1 MRRLPPLTCCCV
13 LACSN
18 ALLLCCMLQNLCLF
32 RMVEV
37 FHGSTLNELMSSIV
51 AIGSQPPKL
60 VIPRK
65 IQDNKKVL
73 YRVRRAATAAA
84 ATSGISQGDRGH
96 A

>member
-1 MRRLPPLTCCCV
+1 
-13 LACSN
+13 
-18 ALLLCCMLQNLCLF
+18 MLQNLCLF

-51 AIGSQPPKL
+51 ATGAQPPKL

-84 ATSGISQGDRGH
+84 ASGMSQGNRGH
-96 A
+96 AWGPL